1 MKIVRMDANKPP
13 SGRQY
18 QDLTEAQPDQ
28 ESIRLV
34 RDALTRLFDAAH
46 LQDHPLCEQILP
58 QSSVAGTPNAQ
69 ALRRL
74 ILDTIE
80 LLRPAA
86 HVPYNA
92 KEWRP
97 YRVLTEQYVQHTP
110 SMMVAQELAI
120 SERQYQREHA
130 RALRALA
137 NLLWSHV
144 QHGAADEDVE
154 STPNGE
160 NGVTAEVDRMV
171 AGAQREALSAHE
183 LVQSVVQAVDEMARS
198 RGVEIVLNAISP
210 ATTIYGD
217 RALLRQALLN
227 ILSYLVTYADADR
240 LAITVTG
247 AGPDA
252 CDHAKDDLQI
262 SFCLRCRAPGEDSAD
277 SDDRDVTAQDL
288 LASPRLALSHQLA
301 EKLGGSLC
309 ADSESIHLY
318 LPSQRE
324 VLLVVDDNQD
334 VIDMF
339 QRFLAAGRYRVVG
352 ANSAQE
358 ALALARTTQPSLIM
372 LDVMMPGHDGWEALQ
387 SLKHNPETGDIPV
400 IICSILNERE
410 LAFSL
415 GADDYVQK
423 PVTQQELLSLLS
435 RWDTGI

>member
-1 MKIVRMDANKPP
+1 MDAKKSP

-18 QDLTEAQPDQ
+18 QDLVAPQPDQ

-34 RDALTRLFDAAH
+34 RDALARLFDAAH
-46 LQDHPLCEQILP
+46 LQDHPLGQLILS
-58 QSSVAGTPNAQ
+58 QYGVAGTSNAQ
-69 ALRRL
+69 ALRRV

-97 YRVLTEQYVQHTP
+97 YRVLTEQYVHHTP
-110 SMMVAQELAI
+110 SLMVAQELAI

-130 RALRALA
+130 RALRALTT
-137 NLLWSHV
+137 LLWSHT
-144 QHGAADEDVE
+144 QHSAADASVE
-154 STPNGE
+154 PAPNGE
-160 NGVTAEVDRMV
+160 NGVTAEVDRLV
-171 AGAQREALSAHE
+171 ASAQRDALSAHE
-183 LVQSVVQAVDEMARS
+183 LLQSVVQAVDEMARS
-198 RGVEIVLNAISP
+198 RHVEIALHAISP
-210 ATTIYGD
+210 MTTIYGD

-227 ILSYLVTYADADR
+227 ILSYLVTHVDADR
-240 LAITVTG
+240 LDITL
-247 AGPDA
+247 
-252 CDHAKDDLQI
+252 AKSAHDKEDLRI
-262 SFCLRCRAPGEDSAD
+262 SFCLHCCAPGNGIDGIG
-277 SDDRDVTAQDL
+277 DDVANAEGL
-288 LASPRLALSHQLA
+288 LASPRLALSRQLA
-301 EKLGGSLC
+301 EKVGGSLC
-309 ADSESIHLY
+309 ADRGEIHLY

-352 ANSAQE
+352 ASSAQE
-358 ALALARTTQPSLIM
+358 ALALARTEQPSLIM

-415 GADDYVQK
+415 GADDYLQK
-423 PVTQQELLSLLS
+423 PVSQQELLALLS
-435 RWDTGI
+435 RWDNGI

>member
-1 MKIVRMDANKPP
+1 MDAKKSP

-18 QDLTEAQPDQ
+18 QDPAVPQPDQ

-34 RDALTRLFDAAH
+34 RDALARLFDAAH
-46 LQDHPLCEQILP
+46 LQDHPLGPFLLP
-58 QSSVAGTPNAQ
+58 QQGVTGTSNAQ
-69 ALRRL
+69 ALRRI

-86 HVPYNA
+86 HVPYTA

-110 SMMVAQELAI
+110 SLMVAQELAI

-130 RALRALA
+130 RALRALT
-137 NLLWSHV
+137 NLLWS
-144 QHGAADEDVE
+144 QAQERAAESDVE
-154 STPNGE
+154 SAPNGE
-160 NGVTAEVDRMV
+160 NGVTAEVDRLV
-171 AGAQREALSAHE
+171 AGAQREALPAHE
-183 LVQSVVQAVDEMARS
+183 LLQSVVQAMDEMARS
-198 RGVEIVLNAISP
+198 RGVEIILHAISP
-210 ATTIYGD
+210 VTTIYGD

-240 LAITVTG
+240 LDIT
-247 AGPDA
+247 ACEDA
-252 CDHAKDDLQI
+252 RAKDDLRI
-262 SFCLRCRAPGEDSAD
+262 SFGLRCRAPEEGTDG
-277 SDDRDVTAQDL
+277 DDKDVAAEDL
-288 LASPRLALSHQLA
+288 LASPRLALSRQLA
-301 EKLGGSLC
+301 EKVGGSLC
-309 ADSESIHLY
+309 ADSGGIHLH
-318 LPSQRE
+318 LPSERE

-358 ALALARTTQPSLIM
+358 ALALARTEQPSLIM

-400 IICSILNERE
+400 IICSILHERE

-423 PVTQQELLSLLS
+423 PLTQQELLALLS
-435 RWDTGI
+435 RWDNGG

>member
-1 MKIVRMDANKPP
+1 MKIVDMDANKPP
-13 SGRQY
+13 SGRQH
-18 QDLTEAQPDQ
+18 QDPDAPQSDQ

-46 LQDHPLCEQILP
+46 LQDHPLCEQVLP
-58 QSSVAGTPNAQ
+58 QSGLAGTSNAQ

-86 HVPYNA
+86 HVPYTA

-97 YRVLTEQYVQHTP
+97 YRVLTEHYVQHTP
-110 SMMVAQELAI
+110 SLMVAQELCI

-137 NLLWSHV
+137 NLLWSHA
-144 QHGAADEDVE
+144 QHRVADPGAEPAL
-154 STPNGE
+154 NGE

-171 AGAQREALSAHE
+171 AGAQREALSAYE
-183 LVQSVVQAVDEMARS
+183 LIQSAVQAVIEMARS
-198 RGVEIVLNAISP
+198 RGVGIDLHPISP
-210 ATTIYGD
+210 ATTIHDD

-227 ILSYLVTYADADR
+227 ILSYLVTYSDADR
-240 LAITVTG
+240 LDITM
-247 AGPDA
+247 ARSA
-252 CDHAKDDLQI
+252 CAEDDLQI
-262 SFCLRCRAPGEDSAD
+262 SFCLRCHDPVDDVDDIVSDVVNTAD
-277 SDDRDVTAQDL
+277 LS
-288 LASPRLALSHQLA
+288 ASPRLALSRQLA
-301 EKLGGSLC
+301 ERMGGSLC
-309 ADSESIHLY
+309 GDSEGIHLR

-358 ALALARTTQPSLIM
+358 ALALARTTRPSLIM
-372 LDVMMPGHDGWEALQ
+372 LDVMMPGHDGWETLQ

-435 RWDTGI
+435 RWDNGV